1 MSHPCLDRLLE
12 LKSDGVVVA
21 LQRWWDEH
29 TRWCKDFGG
38 RDVDGTAFYLK
49 PRAVPRFAKATA
61 TVAMATVA
69 CEYIY
74 FFNSFLYVQRI
85 DLKVSSP
92 TCKNNLASAQNT
104 VQPSWKEFESIPFAE
119 GSEIDKATN
128 SLKKRYYSRS

>member
-61 TVAMATVA
+61 TVERAAAYEAV
-69 CEYIY
+69 
-74 FFNSFLYVQRI
+74 
-85 DLKVSSP
+85 
-92 TCKNNLASAQNT
+92 
-104 VQPSWKEFESIPFAE
+104 
-119 GSEIDKATN
+119 
-128 SLKKRYYSRS
+128 RS